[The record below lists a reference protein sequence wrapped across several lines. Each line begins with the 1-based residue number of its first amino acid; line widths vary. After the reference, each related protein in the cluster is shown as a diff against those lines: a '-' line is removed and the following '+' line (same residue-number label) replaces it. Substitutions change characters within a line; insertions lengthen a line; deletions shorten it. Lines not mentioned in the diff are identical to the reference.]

1 MALLETLSQIV
12 EQYFSNLGY
21 SPVAVA
27 KEFSRE
33 LSKEINLIYEGQSTD
48 RLRRYFEN
56 DPHIHF
62 PKVYW
67 SATTRN
73 VLTLEE
79 IHGRLLS
86 TLSPDSLSPAERR
99 AVVAKGTDAVF
110 KQCLRFGFFHADP
123 HPGNIFLQTD
133 GSLCFIDCG
142 MTGQLDRKTTDQ
154 LIDLVAGVIRGD
166 IEKLCRVVIEL
177 TDTVPSK
184 TDRRDF
190 RADLQHLISH
200 FQNADLQHL
209 DISTLLSEF
218 FGMLQSYQIQCP
230 GDLLLLTKALTTI
243 EGVAA
248 YFDPTFDVLAHVEP
262 QIQEIV
268 TNRYGI
274 NALKDRFT
282 KAMTGYFEL
291 LEDVPGDIQ
300 RFLDYARHSRFTL
313 NLELKRIEHLA
324 DKIDLASRVMGV
336 AMIIAALIVG
346 SSILIL
352 ADRFSDQQGF
362 LGTMG
367 LVGLGA
373 GRNQRGGL
381 CRLISAP
388 QKTGVI
394 RVSPNKKTTT
404 APQSGRLFLLFNK
417 FLHRRTEAETAGQFI
432 EPGPFHLGVDG
443 NGSDR
448 QHIHDLGG
456 GRADAAAGQG
466 RDIPGMME
474 FLEHEH
480 LFLLGEPGLAQFIK
494 DGLLLLLVH
503 RAVGAGSGNHDLDH
517 PAGKFFIAQLSG
529 SRLSNC
535 RGGRLAEGLAAQ
547 EAWQGCCPVSAT
559 PEAGVASPVRPARRA
574 RASRRTVYP

>member
-1 MALLETLSQIV
+1 MKIVNITRTLRGTKRLAEIIKVLSAYGFRQVLIDSGIHRFLEREEEHPDNSRETAHIPKPVRFRKVLEELGPTFIKCGQILSTRPDLIPPEWAEELKKLQDRCTEVPFSDIYEVLNQEFPGRLDLLFSAIDEIPLAAASMAQVHRATLKDGQQVVIKVLRPESRQRVEEDMALLESLSQLV

-21 SPVAVA
+21 SPVSVA

-67 SATTRN
+67 SATTRS

-86 TLSPDSLSPAERR
+86 TLSPDSLSPSERR
-99 AVVAKGTDAVF
+99 AIVAKGTDAVF

-123 HPGNIFLQTD
+123 HPGNIFLQPD

-142 MTGQLDRKTTDQ
+142 MTGQLDRKTTEQ
-154 LIDLVAGVIRGD
+154 LIDLVAGVSRGD

-177 TDTVPSK
+177 TDTEPSR
-184 TDRRDF
+184 TDSRDF
-190 RADLQHLISH
+190 RTDLHHLISH

-218 FGMLQSYQIQCP
+218 FCMLQRYQIQCP
-230 GDLLLLTKALTTI
+230 SDLLLLTKALTTI

-248 YFDPTFDVLAHVEP
+248 QFDPTFDVLAHVEP

-268 TNRYGI
+268 TNRYGAHAI
-274 NALKDRFT
+274 KDRLQ

-291 LEDVPGDIQ
+291 LEDIPKDIQ
-300 RFLDYARHSRFTL
+300 RFLDYVRHSRFTL

-324 DKIDLASRVMGV
+324 DKIDLASRVMGM

-352 ADRFSDQQGF
+352 ADRLADQQGF

-367 LVGLGA
+367 LLGLGLA
-373 GRNQRGGL
+373 GINAVGFVA
-381 CRLISAP
+381 S
-388 QKTGVI
+388 
-394 RVSPNKKTTT
+394 
-404 APQSGRLFLLFNK
+404 FLLPRK
-417 FLHRRTEAETAGQFI
+417 RE
-432 EPGPFHLGVDG
+432 
-443 NGSDR
+443 
-448 QHIHDLGG
+448 
-456 GRADAAAGQG
+456 
-466 RDIPGMME
+466 
-474 FLEHEH
+474 
-480 LFLLGEPGLAQFIK
+480 
-494 DGLLLLLVH
+494 
-503 RAVGAGSGNHDLDH
+503 
-517 PAGKFFIAQLSG
+517 
-529 SRLSNC
+529 
-535 RGGRLAEGLAAQ
+535 
-547 EAWQGCCPVSAT
+547 
-559 PEAGVASPVRPARRA
+559 
-574 RASRRTVYP
+574 

>member
-1 MALLETLSQIV
+1 MKIVSITRTIRNTKRLAEIIKVLSAYGFRQVLIDSGIHRFLGKEDAGPEYSAASSAPKPVRFRKVLEELGPTFIKCGQVLSTRPDLIPAEWAEELKKLQDRCNELPFSDIYEVLSVEFPGRLGLLFSSIEETPLAAASMAQVHRATLRDGQEVVIKVLRPDSRKLVEEDMALLETLSQIV

-86 TLSPDSLSPAERR
+86 TLSPDSLSPSERR

-123 HPGNIFLQTD
+123 HPGNIFLQAD

-218 FGMLQSYQIQCP
+218 FGMLQSYKIQCP

-274 NALKDRFT
+274 NALKNRFT

-291 LEDVPGDIQ
+291 LEDIPGDIQ

-336 AMIIAALIVG
+336 AMIIASLIVG

-367 LVGLGA
+367 LVGLG
-373 GRNQRGGL
+373 L
-381 CRLISAP
+381 
-388 QKTGVI
+388 
-394 RVSPNKKTTT
+394 
-404 APQSGRLFLLFNK
+404 
-417 FLHRRTEAETAGQFI
+417 
-432 EPGPFHLGVDG
+432 
-443 NGSDR
+443 
-448 QHIHDLGG
+448 
-456 GRADAAAGQG
+456 
-466 RDIPGMME
+466 
-474 FLEHEH
+474 
-480 LFLLGEPGLAQFIK
+480 
-494 DGLLLLLVH
+494 
-503 RAVGAGSGNHDLDH
+503 
-517 PAGKFFIAQLSG
+517 
-529 SRLSNC
+529 
-535 RGGRLAEGLAAQ
+535 
-547 EAWQGCCPVSAT
+547 
-559 PEAGVASPVRPARRA
+559 AGVNAVAFVASYLLPRKRE
-574 RASRRTVYP
+574 